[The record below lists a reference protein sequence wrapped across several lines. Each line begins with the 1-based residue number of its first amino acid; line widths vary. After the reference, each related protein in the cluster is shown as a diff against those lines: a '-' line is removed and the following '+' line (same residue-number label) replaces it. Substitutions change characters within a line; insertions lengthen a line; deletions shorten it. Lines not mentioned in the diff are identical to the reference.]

1 VKITAGQNEYILPVK
16 VKKEVSN
23 GVALVSAGLKGM
35 KAIRWGGWIQIENW
49 VVNSE

>member
-1 VKITAGQNEYILPVK
+1 
-16 VKKEVSN
+16 VKKEVSD
-23 GVALVSAGLKGM
+23 GVVLVSAGLKGM